1 MAIPPPGLL
10 ASATGR
16 EVLAALFLA
25 SLLLVPM
32 ITFLNFMDFI
42 GQIYCFI
49 GIKKQVTL
57 YSKNHN
63 WQGYSMSAYNQLP
76 GTII

>member
-1 MAIPPPGLL
+1 
-10 ASATGR
+10 
-16 EVLAALFLA
+16 
-25 SLLLVPM
+25 
-32 ITFLNFMDFI
+32 MDFI